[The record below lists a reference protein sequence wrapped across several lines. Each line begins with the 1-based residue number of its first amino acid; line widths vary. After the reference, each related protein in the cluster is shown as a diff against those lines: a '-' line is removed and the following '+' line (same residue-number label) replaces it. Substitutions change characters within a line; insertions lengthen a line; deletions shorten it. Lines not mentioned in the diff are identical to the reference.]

1 MGLTIRTLIFQL
13 HDLGVTLNLIIL
25 NLCLKIL
32 TLSLRIITYP
42 PYVMCL
48 KILFNT
54 LTNEKIVK

>member
-42 PYVMCL
+42 SYVMCL

-54 LTNEKIVK
+54 